1 MDLDIGEMM
10 ANLTSSAAPPAASVK
25 TQPTYVPAKATVVPA
40 GAAAVAAAPPVAA
53 PVASAPSSGSFFT
66 SPIFLSFVALL
77 VGGIIALV
85 VWQLMSVS
93 TQVKAMQKQQ
103 EEQEDSSRR
112 RDAMLRHFIAQQQ
125 QQQRHQQAPV
135 GDVENPLT
143 SPEDRVDRMMRLE
156 AEKLRQQQSMRQTTA
171 MDEVKEAEAPA
182 PARRRKRKY
191 ASSSPE
197 QETAKPS
204 AAVASS
210 SVPEPAKVAAK
221 PAAET
226 PVRRSSRRLASKK
239 ESSGSD

>member
-10 ANLTSSAAPPAASVK
+10 ANLTTSAAAPAASVK
-25 TQPTYVPAKATVVPA
+25 TQPTYVPTKATVVPA
-40 GAAAVAAAPPVAA
+40 GPAAVAAAPPVAA
-53 PVASAPSSGSFFT
+53 PAASAPSTGSFFT

-93 TQVKAMQKQQ
+93 TQVNAMKKQQ

-112 RDAMLRHFIAQQQ
+112 RDAMLRHFVAQQQ
-125 QQQRHQQAPV
+125 RQQQRHQQAPV
-135 GDVENPLT
+135 RDVENPVT

-156 AEKLRQQQSMRQTTA
+156 AEKLRQQQSIRQTTA

-191 ASSSPE
+191 DSSGPKQPTAKASVAETASS
-197 QETAKPS
+197 T
-204 AAVASS
+204 
-210 SVPEPAKVAAK
+210 KVAQKA
-221 PAAET
+221 AAET
-226 PVRRSSRRLASKK
+226 PVRRSSRRIASKK